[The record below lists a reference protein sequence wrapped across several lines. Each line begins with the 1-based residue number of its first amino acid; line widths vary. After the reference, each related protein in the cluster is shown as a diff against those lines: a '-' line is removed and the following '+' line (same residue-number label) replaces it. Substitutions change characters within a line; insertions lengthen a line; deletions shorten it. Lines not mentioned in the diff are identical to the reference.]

1 MRRSEFPFLLSTCI
15 VYANNHHS
23 EKITDTTPIPP
34 PDWEALISQVASEIM
49 EEHSPARILQVRAKL
64 YDLLTHCIPP
74 TTILKTLTF
83 KLVTQVDDGLKAD
96 VIKWS
101 AFYEHRIRMGTKVI
115 FHLEAFVAKFMRI
128 LEEFTLEM
136 DF

>member
-1 MRRSEFPFLLSTCI
+1 M
-15 VYANNHHS
+15 
-23 EKITDTTPIPP
+23 
-34 PDWEALISQVASEIM
+34 
-49 EEHSPARILQVRAKL
+49 
-64 YDLLTHCIPP
+64 
-74 TTILKTLTF
+74 TF